1 MFRTLVN
8 DPSFSSFQKV
18 DVANA
23 LLGVNPLQLSRWL
36 DEIWFGGGIAD
47 DQGAWGNI
55 LNTAAGVTPLPQTAR
70 NALGDIGV
78 RTRMPQ
84 ALLDTLR
91 SGLSPNAAAPN
102 AAQPWTNAAGML
114 TGTAF
119 PPIWRHLL
127 YAYLVEATGIFEILA
142 EVVRRYVVGETL
154 PSPNTGT
161 TVWVRSTEDLFFRD
175 PPLFSAGGPMT
186 SQVRPNARVNRRN
199 AYWRMFGVDLPH
211 PPGPGIEGQP
221 WKRDVGLTSNTR
233 FLEVWNELLRQVWL
247 GYENDTNTSGAKPTD
262 SSFVAYLCRTLSE
275 MLQLRRRGGMLARE
289 EFAYVTMMSWFHL
302 TVEHDTS
309 LVLDLSANAGPS
321 GNAADRLAAIGARV
335 GIAPSRQSRELFE
348 LGDLISPFMWAIEIG
363 MFNDPAAA
371 EMLYKH
377 TNLGSASDEIA
388 RQMNRIVDLWQSA
401 TGERVKDLAVTTRP
415 NYGARQA
422 QPTKLLSGGLVPTA
436 PSASA
441 TPSPA
446 PSTNGQPV
454 ASRR

>member
-8 DPSFSSFQKV
+8 DPSFSAFPKV
-18 DVANA
+18 AVSNA
-23 LLGVNPLQLSRWL
+23 LMGVNPLQLSRWL
-36 DEIWFGGGIAD
+36 EEIWFGGGIAD
-47 DQGAWGNI
+47 QNGNWGNI
-55 LNTAAGVTPLPQTAR
+55 LTSGASVTPLPQTAR
-70 NALGDIGV
+70 NPLGDIGR
-78 RTRMPQ
+78 RTRIPQ

-91 SGLSPNAAAPN
+91 SGLSPNAATPDGE
-102 AAQPWTNAAGML
+102 QPWTNAPGIL
-114 TGTAF
+114 TGPALAF

-127 YAYLVEATGIFEILA
+127 YAYLIEATGIFEILA

-154 PSPNTGT
+154 PSPTTGT

-221 WKRDVGLTSNTR
+221 WKRDVGSTSNTR

-247 GYENDTNTSGAKPTD
+247 GYENDSNTSGAKPTD

-289 EFAYVTMMSWFHL
+289 EFAYVTMLSWFHL
-302 TVEHDTS
+302 TVDYDTA
-309 LVLDLSANAGPS
+309 LVSDLSANANTN
-321 GNAADRLAAIGARV
+321 GNAADRLAAIGERV

-348 LGDLISPFMWAIEIG
+348 LGDLVSPFMWAIEIG

-377 TNLGSASDEIA
+377 ANLGSTSDEIA

-401 TGERVKDLAVTTRP
+401 TGERVKDLAVTARP
-415 NYGARQA
+415 TYGVRSA
-422 QPTKLLSGGLVPTA
+422 QPTKLLPGGLVSTAPSPTA
-436 PSASA
+436 PS
-441 TPSPA
+441 

-454 ASRR
+454 ATRR